1 MSAPIKTHV
10 VPCEG
15 MQVFECQTATVAIFG
30 ASSQPTQ
37 PVTRTA
43 IYIPALGR
51 TFEIGRLIKKSI
63 YGQVV
68 GGSELQ
74 LDEQPPVPTEA
85 PAFRRLPVDVAIKIY
100 QKRLLQN
107 PQVAAER
114 PYDELATMM
123 TLSEAQGDGAAH
135 LMPLVACC
143 ADETNLYAVMP
154 YVQSIELFD
163 HVADHGAYQRTDDIR
178 SFMRQMVAALRAMR
192 RVGVAHRDMSL
203 ENTLYVPPPPA
214 PSAPLAASAGA
225 DEARYVVIDFG
236 MAQRVNLAVVADA
249 ALQQTARFA
258 VFHPGICGKRG
269 YMAPEVIA
277 NPPPAPALVA
287 ANRAFYEARENF
299 WLDLFQADVWAL
311 GVMLFMLCTGM
322 PPFETATPTDQR
334 FRFIAAGK
342 LGDLLRHWRI
352 QLDAQL
358 QDLLLRMLVADPL
371 RRLTV
376 EEVAAHPFLAP

>member
-1 MSAPIKTHV
+1 MSAPIKTHI
-10 VPCEG
+10 VPCG
-15 MQVFECQTATVAIFG
+15 DMQVFDCQTATVAIFG
-30 ASSQPTQ
+30 ASSQPMQ

-74 LDEQPPVPTEA
+74 LDEQPPVPTDA

-123 TLSEAQGDGAAH
+123 TLSESQGEGAAH

-143 ADETNLYAVMP
+143 ADETNLYAIMP

-163 HVADHGAYQRTDDIR
+163 HVADHGAYQHTEDIR
-178 SFMRQMVAALRAMR
+178 NFMRQMVAALRAMR
-192 RVGVAHRDMSL
+192 RVGIAHRDMSL
-203 ENTLYVPPPPA
+203 ENTLYVPPSTAVA
-214 PSAPLAASAGA
+214 PG
-225 DEARYVVIDFG
+225 EAQYVVIDFG
-236 MAQRVNLAVVADA
+236 MAQRVNLAVVHDPAV
-249 ALQQTARFA
+249 QQTARFA
-258 VFHPGICGKRG
+258 VFHPGVCGKRG

-287 ANRAFYEARENF
+287 ANRAFYESRENF

-371 RRLTV
+371 RRITV
-376 EEVAAHPFLAP
+376 EEVATHPFLAL